1 MKQNTKKENRKSFQN
16 NEETSPNGHIPLYE
30 EKFSCS
36 LCKMEFDAS
45 DKLIESIKKRHEE
58 WHNSKLAS
66 KFASTNKIFGKVS
79 WNYTLIMEIP
89 IMIKENY
96 KKKTTVETE
105 VIF

>member
-1 MKQNTKKENRKSFQN
+1 MKMKQNTKKEKQKGFRN

-30 EKFSCS
+30 EKFSCN

-79 WNYTLIMEIP
+79 WIWSLTMSIP
-89 IMIKENY
+89 GLATET
-96 KKKTTVETE
+96 KTTIETE
-105 VIF
+105 VIL

>member
-1 MKQNTKKENRKSFQN
+1 MKMKQDTKKEKQKSFQN
-16 NEETSPNGHIPLYE
+16 NEETSPNRHIPLYE
-30 EKFSCS
+30 EKFSCN

-79 WNYTLIMEIP
+79 WIWSLTMSIP
-89 IMIKENY
+89 GLATET
-96 KKKTTVETE
+96 KTTIETE
-105 VIF
+105 VIL